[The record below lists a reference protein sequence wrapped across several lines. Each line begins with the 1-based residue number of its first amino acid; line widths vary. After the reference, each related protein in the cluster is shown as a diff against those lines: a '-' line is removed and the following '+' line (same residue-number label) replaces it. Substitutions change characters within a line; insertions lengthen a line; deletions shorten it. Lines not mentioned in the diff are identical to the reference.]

1 MFLIC
6 QCNREIVLRSLL
18 ILQASWAQISFC
30 NVAYSTNRHEVQLIG
45 FWHVSVARMDA
56 KCAEICMVCQ
66 FIVEISVKKPAN
78 CDSRMTRF
86 FVFFCV
92 NSVKMHICSF

>member
-1 MFLIC
+1 MDLSPEWM
-6 QCNREIVLRSLL
+6 Q
-18 ILQASWAQISFC
+18 
-30 NVAYSTNRHEVQLIG
+30 NVHKS
-45 FWHVSVARMDA
+45 
-56 KCAEICMVCQ
+56 AEMCMVCQ

-86 FVFFCV
+86 RV